1 MKYWQFLIQQEG
13 DRAWLP
19 LDPNGE
25 ILEGRY
31 RVVAHSSRSNVEV
44 NIQISHQFEE
54 NGILKQRLQQ
64 RSHSSNPE
72 GLVVVTAFTYLQPGL
87 WTLTC
92 SSSDFREPLN
102 DAWLGDAWRES
113 VQLQVLQNV
122 EAFSEWDLAD
132 WDLVPQGSSLTAP
145 DAVAKTTAVEDKT
158 PRQPTHLADD
168 GLPPALKQ
176 PAKVTLPCLPTF
188 KQPARSL
195 SFKVSAG
202 QVFPPQLCKSGSPDS
217 VRVPKLPIIPQN
229 QTGMTATGGAL
240 AYLAERMGAT
250 LQSDIPTFSE
260 QATSAATSFEALN
273 LKKRFWSTLNA
284 LVDQSD
290 LTR

>member
-25 ILEGRY
+25 VLEGRY
-31 RVVAHSSRSNVEV
+31 RVVAHSSRINVEV

-54 NGILKQRLQQ
+54 NGILKRRLQQ
-64 RSHSSNPE
+64 RSHSTSPE
-72 GLVVVTAFTYLQPGL
+72 GLLVVTAFTYLPPGL

-122 EAFSEWDLAD
+122 EAFSEGDLAD

-145 DAVAKTTAVEDKT
+145 DPGAKTTAVEEET
-158 PRQPTHLADD
+158 PRQLTHLADD
-168 GLPPALKQ
+168 HLPPALKQ

-188 KQPARSL
+188 KHPAQSL
-195 SFKVSAG
+195 SFKVSTG
-202 QVFPPQLCKSGSPDS
+202 QVFPPRLCKSGSSDR
-217 VRVPKLPIIPQN
+217 VRMPELPIIAQN
-229 QTGMTATGGAL
+229 KTGMTATGGAL
-240 AYLAERMGAT
+240 ADLAERMEGT
-250 LQSDIPTFSE
+250 LQSDIPTFRE
-260 QATSAATSFEALN
+260 QATATATSFEALN

>member
-1 MKYWQFLIQQEG
+1 MKHWQFLIQQAG

-31 RVVAHSSRSNVEV
+31 RVVAHSSRINVEV

-54 NGILKQRLQQ
+54 NGLPKQRLQQ
-64 RSHSSNPE
+64 RSHSTNTE

-92 SSSDFREPLN
+92 SSSDFREPSD

-113 VQLQVLQNV
+113 VRLQVLQNV

-132 WDLVPQGSSLTAP
+132 WDLVPPGASLTAP
-145 DAVAKTTAVEDKT
+145 DWGAKTTALEDE
-158 PRQPTHLADD
+158 PRQPTHLVDD
-168 GLPPALKQ
+168 LPPGQKQ
-176 PAKVTLPCLPTF
+176 PAVTSPCLPTF
-188 KQPARSL
+188 KPAQSL

-217 VRVPKLPIIPQN
+217 VRRPELPIIPQK
-229 QTGMTATGGAL
+229 TGMTATGGAL
-240 AYLAERMGAT
+240 ADLVERMGGS
-250 LQSDIPTFSE
+250 LHDIPTLSE
-260 QATSAATSFEALN
+260 QARSAATSFEALN
-273 LKKRFWSTLNA
+273 LKKHFWSTLNA

>member
-1 MKYWQFLIQQEG
+1 MKYWQFLIQKEG

-25 ILEGRY
+25 VLEGRY
-31 RVVAHSSRSNVEV
+31 RVVAHSSQINVEV

-54 NGILKQRLQQ
+54 NGILKRRLQQ
-64 RSHSSNPE
+64 RSHSTNPE
-72 GLVVVTAFTYLQPGL
+72 GLLVVTAFTYLQPGL

-92 SSSDFREPLN
+92 SSSDFHEPLN

-132 WDLVPQGSSLTAP
+132 WDLVPRGSSLTAP
-145 DAVAKTTAVEDKT
+145 AGAKTTAVEDE

-168 GLPPALKQ
+168 LPPALKQ
-176 PAKVTLPCLPTF
+176 PAKVASPCLPTF
-188 KQPARSL
+188 KQPTQSL

-202 QVFPPQLCKSGSPDS
+202 QVFPPQLCKSGSPDR
-217 VRVPKLPIIPQN
+217 VRMPELPIIPSN
-229 QTGMTATGGAL
+229 KMGMTATGGAL

-250 LQSDIPTFSE
+250 LQGNIPTFSE
-260 QATSAATSFEALN
+260 QATDAATSFEALN